1 MQHPV
6 SIVADAAL
14 FCDYNDSGTTIRGYL
29 PVMVHDPADVSYEEL
44 YLRYN
49 PTIVLNCDVSVMKK

>member
-1 MQHPV
+1 
-6 SIVADAAL
+6 
-14 FCDYNDSGTTIRGYL
+14 
-29 PVMVHDPADVSYEEL
+29 MVHDPADVSYEEL